1 MNENDRAI
9 AVFNAITQYRAAS
22 GRIPTESE
30 LATLVSANVCRSE
43 LLPALLTLKVW
54 GWIVWDG
61 EDVECLRI
69 TRPTEVRHARAVVVD
84 IFQRVE
90 SISRRWDRK
99 ERRHKVTEMYQK
111 KRPVETPEQK
121 LQRLRGSIKPFKG

>member
-1 MNENDRAI
+1 MNKNDQAI
-9 AVFNAITQYRAAS
+9 AVFNAIIQCRAIT
-22 GRIPTESE
+22 GRNPNMNE
-30 LATLVSANVCRSE
+30 LKAVLPADLAV
-43 LLPALLTLKVW
+43 LPALLELEVW
-54 GWIVWDG
+54 HWIAWDG
-61 EDVECLRI
+61 EDVECLQI
-69 TRPTEVRHARAVVVD
+69 TRPTEVRHDRAVVVD

-90 SISRRWDRK
+90 SISRRWERK